1 MKKVLIILLFI
12 IIIVSGVLFY
22 RFETRKFLNFSID
35 DISISQA
42 KESDFRNVSLKN
54 NENENP
60 LDYFDIVFSIKA
72 KNTSENLRT
81 ENIVPHIILT
91 KELKSNDYI
100 DIGLNPLS
108 DTDEIILP
116 GCEKELPYKIFVKK
130 GKYSEEEL
138 LKILKESKFKVSISS
153 LKNSKFS
160 VLSFGNSIEYIQ

>member
-1 MKKVLIILLFI
+1 MKKFLITLLFI
-12 IIIVSGVLFY
+12 IIIVSVVLFY

-42 KESDFRNVSLKN
+42 KESDFRNVSLKD

-60 LDYFDIVFSIKA
+60 LNYFDIVFNIKV

-81 ENIVPHIILT
+81 ENIVPYIILP
-91 KELKSNDYI
+91 KELKPNDYI
-100 DIGLNPLS
+100 DIGLNPLC

-116 GCEKELPYKIFVKK
+116 GCEKEFPYKIFVKK
-130 GKYSEEEL
+130 EKNSEL

-160 VLSFGNSIEYIQ
+160 VLSFGNSIEYVQ